1 MFAMSDAATT
11 LRRELEPEDQARGEF
26 YALLARLFADAP
38 DAALLRAI
46 AGAPPLVPAAR
57 GGDESGGNSGNGV
70 ASAWDSLR
78 AASAEAVPE
87 MVRDEFQALFVGVG
101 RSEVSLYAS
110 HYLGP
115 QSGRPLAELRASL
128 ASLGL
133 ARRPE
138 SNEFEDH
145 LSLVLETMR
154 MLVAGDGK
162 REPAGVDEQ
171 HAFFA
176 RHMLPWVQDCCTA
189 ISANSVANYYRRVA
203 EFTQCFVGLERDSLA
218 LE

>member
-11 LRRELEPEDQARGEF
+11 LRRELEPEDRARAEF

-46 AGAPPLVPAAR
+46 ADAPPLAPAAQA
-57 GGDESGGNSGNGV
+57 GDQTGGNGV
-70 ASAWDSLR
+70 ATAWDAIR
-78 AASAEAVPE
+78 AASAAISPEAA
-87 MVRDEFQALFVGVG
+87 RDEFQTLFVGVG

-110 HYLGP
+110 HYIGP
-115 QSGRPLAELRASL
+115 QSGRPLAELRATL
-128 ASLGL
+128 ARLGL

-154 MLVAGDGK
+154 MLVAGDGE

-176 RHMLPWVQDCCTA
+176 RHMLPWVPDCCTA

>member
-1 MFAMSDAATT
+1 MSDELLAT
-11 LRRELEPEDQARGEF
+11 RRELAPEDQARGDF

-38 DAALLRAI
+38 DASLLRAI
-46 AGAPPLVPAAR
+46 ADAPPLTPAVHA
-57 GGDESGGNSGNGV
+57 GEAGPSGM
-70 ASAWDSLR
+70 AQAWEALR
-78 AASAEAVPE
+78 AASAATAPDAARE
-87 MVRDEFQALFVGVG
+87 EFQALFVGVG

-110 HYLGP
+110 HYVGP

-128 ASLGL
+128 AKLGL

-154 MLVAGDGK
+154 MLVAGDGE
-162 REPAGVDEQ
+162 RVPAPIGEQ
-171 HAFFA
+171 TRFFE
-176 RHMLPWVQDCCTA
+176 RHVLPWTTDCCTA
-189 ISANSVANYYRRVA
+189 ISTNSVANYYRRVA